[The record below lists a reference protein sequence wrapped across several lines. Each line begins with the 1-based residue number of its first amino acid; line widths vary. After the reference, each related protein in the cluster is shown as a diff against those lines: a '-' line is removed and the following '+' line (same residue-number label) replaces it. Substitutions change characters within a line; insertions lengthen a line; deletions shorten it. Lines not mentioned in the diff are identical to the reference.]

1 MRRDA
6 DAIAAVQAAPPAV
19 VGGAPPAVVGGVTV
33 VAAGAGLAAAVRRI
47 PSW

>member
-19 VGGAPPAVVGGVTV
+19 VGGVTV
-33 VAAGAGLAAAVRRI
+33 VAAGTGLAAAVRRI